1 MRYLLSVLALVILVA
16 GLIGLPACGGE
27 GGGAG
32 SGSLIADFD
41 LEGEEYLAVP
51 DTPLERL
58 CSLFAGRS
66 AHAFPNLGF
75 NSNCYPFNQFTGE
88 KNVQAGLEVIVSAP
102 DKTFVAQGVLNTN
115 GRVTFSDLPPGFLT
129 LSITGADGNTY
140 MIPVQVSD
148 GMTSRAWVLVYR
160 DTGSGGVRIAS
171 KAIHDEDGDTL
182 NDDDFSYAM
191 FGRPRNQPSGGR
203 VHLHIG
209 DETHVDSN
217 GDGDFVDPG
226 DHTVVEPDDDGV
238 ASDSGDGDEDNDGI
252 PDNVDDDIDGDGI
265 PNVDD
270 PDIDG
275 DGLLNADDP
284 HPNGD
289 SPEDDYNPPGM
300 TGSLIYSGIKEVAQ
314 IDAATVTVYF
324 PVGLD
329 DKNEPVTYNIYYST
343 TTPIDFDNAAH
354 QRFKPIGPVSP
365 DEILSDNIIGL
376 VVGQEYFF
384 AVRVQDAAQPPNED
398 TNENELSVEIQ

>member
-1 MRYLLSVLALVILVA
+1 MRHLLSVLALVILAA

-27 GGGAG
+27 GDGAG

-58 CSLFAGRS
+58 CSLFAARS
-66 AHAFPNLGF
+66 AHALPNLGF

-102 DKTFVAQGVLNTN
+102 DMTFVAQGVLNTN

-160 DTGSGGVRIAS
+160 DAATGAVRIAS
-171 KAIHDEDGDTL
+171 KAIHDEDGDGL
-182 NDDDFSYAM
+182 NDDDFSYAL
-191 FGRPRNQPSGGR
+191 FGRARNQSAGGL
-203 VHLHIG
+203 VHLHVG
-209 DETHVDSN
+209 NETRVDSN
-217 GDGDFVDPG
+217 GDG

-252 PDNVDDDIDGDGI
+252 ADNVDDDIDGDGI
-265 PNVDD
+265 PNADD

-289 SPEDDYNPPGM
+289 SPDDDYNPPGM
-300 TGSLIYSGIKEVAQ
+300 EGSLLYSGVKEVAQ
-314 IDAATVTVYF
+314 IDAGTVAVYF

-329 DKNEPVTYNIYYST
+329 DKNEPVSYNIYYST
-343 TTPIDFDNAAH
+343 TTPIDFDSAAV
-354 QRFKPIGPVSP
+354 QRFRPLAPVSP
-365 DEILSDNIIGL
+365 DEILSDNIVGL
-376 VVGQEYFF
+376 VVGQVYFF
-384 AVRVQDAAQPPNED
+384 AVRAQDAAQPPNED
-398 TNENELSVEIQ
+398 TNENELSLEIQ